1 MNLLVCIWSGRV
13 ASKVLKAQITI
24 DDFQTS
30 IMDSHQL
37 KEFVER
43 NLFAHMTDSIMKE
56 ITIENVGNPNTGVTT
71 YTGTLNVGANGTY
84 GASTISGV
92 NGPIYST
99 TRKLDLRVVEF
110 TKNGKVTKVEL
121 QHYTEG
127 SWLRVPRIQIE
138 EK

>member
-1 MNLLVCIWSGRV
+1 V
-13 ASKVLKAQITI
+13 ASKVLKTQLTV

-56 ITIENVGNPNTGVTT
+56 MTIENVGNPNTGVTT
-71 YTGTLNVGANGTY
+71 YTGTLNVGA
-84 GASTISGV
+84 STI
-92 NGPIYST
+92 NGSSYST
-99 TRKLDLRVVEF
+99 TVRDQPRLNLRVVEF

-121 QHYTEG
+121 QHHIEG
-127 SWLRVPRIQIE
+127 AWLRVPRIQIE

>member
-1 MNLLVCIWSGRV
+1 M
-13 ASKVLKAQITI
+13 ASKVLKTQLTV

-56 ITIENVGNPNTGVTT
+56 MTIENVGNPNTGVTT
-71 YTGTLNVGANGTY
+71 YTGTLNVGA
-84 GASTISGV
+84 STI
-92 NGPIYST
+92 NGSSYST
-99 TRKLDLRVVEF
+99 TLRDEPQLNLRVVEF
-110 TKNGKVTKVEL
+110 TKKGKVTKVEL
-121 QHYTEG
+121 QHYAEG
-127 SWLRVPRIQIE
+127 GWLRVPRIQIE